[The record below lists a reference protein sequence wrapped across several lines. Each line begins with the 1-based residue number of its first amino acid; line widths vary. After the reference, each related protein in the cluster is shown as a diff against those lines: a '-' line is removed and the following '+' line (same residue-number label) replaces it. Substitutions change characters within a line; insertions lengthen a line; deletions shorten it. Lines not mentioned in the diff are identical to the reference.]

1 MTGGPSEAARVD
13 EEIFEAARR
22 RARRLERLAPWLLLA
37 PALAIIGLFFGLPA
51 LYMARMSFNLHV
63 DQRLYV
69 PGFTLEHYRD
79 LLFDPVFTAAIWNT
93 ARLALL
99 SSIFTV
105 CIGYIFALLVWL
117 RPAKWRMFF
126 VAVALCPLLISEIS
140 IIFGWW
146 MFFPKNGLLSYAL
159 RSAGLIEDKVSLM
172 YTEFAAL
179 VGLVYLTLPYCF
191 FILLS
196 VFEGIDRRIL
206 EASGDLGATPLTTA
220 REVLLPLTRSGILV
234 AGAQSFIWAM
244 GTYATPSALG
254 PDTLWTIGYLIQEQM
269 LSKQNWPKASAFS
282 MVLALGV
289 AIVMIFTRT
298 LMKKRTAFH
307 D

>member
-1 MTGGPSEAARVD
+1 MTGGPIDVARASE
-13 EEIFEAARR
+13 EYFEAARR
-22 RARRLERLAPWLLLA
+22 RAKKLERLTPWVLLA
-37 PALAIIGLFFGLPA
+37 PALAIIGIFFGLPA
-51 LYMARMSFNLHV
+51 VYMARMSFNLHF

-69 PGFTLEHYRD
+69 PGFTLQHYAD
-79 LLFDPVFTAAIWNT
+79 LLFDPVFATAIWNT

-99 SSIFTV
+99 SSIITV
-105 CIGYIFALLVWL
+105 SIGYIFALLVWL
-117 RPAKWRMFF
+117 QPAKWRMFF
-126 VAVALCPLLISEIS
+126 IAVALCPLLISEIS

-159 RSAGLIEDKVSLM
+159 RSAGLIEDKISLM

-179 VGLVYLTLPYCF
+179 VGLVYLTLPFCF

-196 VFEGIDRRIL
+196 IFDGIDRRVL
-206 EASGDLGATPLTTA
+206 EASADLGAPPTTTA
-220 REVLLPLTRSGILV
+220 WEILLPLTKSGILV

-269 LSKQNWPKASAFS
+269 LGKQNWPKASAFS

-289 AIVMIFTRT
+289 AVVMILTRT
-298 LMKKRTAFH
+298 LMAKRTTFH
-307 D
+307 A